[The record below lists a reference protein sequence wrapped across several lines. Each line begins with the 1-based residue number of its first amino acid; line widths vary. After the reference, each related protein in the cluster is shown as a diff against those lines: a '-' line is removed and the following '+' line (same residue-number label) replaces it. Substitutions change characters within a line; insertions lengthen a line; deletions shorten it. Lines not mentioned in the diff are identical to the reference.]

1 MFFNAQNK
9 RVLLQDTEMDYV
21 VFGQGLY
28 PLVILPGLSDGLQTV
43 RGQAMLLAWYY
54 RQFSKDFRVYIFSRK
69 NKITQGY
76 TTREMAKDQQKV
88 LHQLDIE
95 RAFVMGVSQ
104 GGMVAQYLAI
114 EFPDLVKRLVI
125 AVSISRPNM
134 TIQAA
139 VESWKQM
146 ATADDYKSLIIDT
159 MEKTFSARQ
168 LRKYRPFYPVIS
180 RLGKP
185 NSFRR
190 FLIQAEA
197 CLDHDAYGELN
208 RITCPTLVIGGG
220 SDLVV
225 GPNSSEEMAA
235 QIEDSQLVIYPELGH
250 GAYEETK
257 DFNRQ
262 VKRFLLSASS
272 RAFPLEHFLWRK
284 WFEMR

>member
-43 RGQAMLLAWYY
+43 RGQAILLSWYY

-69 NKITQGY
+69 NKTTQGY

-190 FLIQAEA
+190 FLNQAEA
-197 CLDHDAYGELN
+197 CLGHDAYGELN
-208 RITCPTLVIGGG
+208 RINCPTLVIGGG
-220 SDLVV
+220 IDLVV

-272 RAFPLEHFLWRK
+272 
-284 WFEMR
+284 